1 MKSMKKETKREI
13 KEFTDCRGKHG
24 LVLKILNILIS
35 LSISEGTLIDDT
47 LAMNLR
53 NEFDELFREMED
65 DMKLSISNTMQAT
78 LINKLLINVKKLNNQ
93 LAKEILKAF
102 NEYANFLKN
111 KTNIDNLLD
120 KIITTFK
127 SSIDYIMKNNP
138 KKVSKEI
145 INGFYKYLDGFSLS
159 IKKVKEITSQKK
171 SQREEQKI
179 KKNEEIEAEYK
190 STIEK
195 LKKIIEEKENDL
207 SKAYEKSIR
216 LSLDLD
222 SFRRDNQALIKTVN
236 DSRSI
241 IKKKDENIKDYKKTI
256 ERMEKMYVSNTEAIK
271 SLQER
276 VKTLEIT
283 DIQNSH
289 KIKNLSEENQF
300 LKKKIEDLEK
310 NIKALESENELKDKR
325 NKAEISNILKICR
338 NNFRELRTHIA
349 ELEEDR
355 LFFYNNYINLAN
367 EFNNVV
373 IDYNNF
379 ITEQLLQNPEMING
393 DDGDFFNY
401 DFDIN
406 NPNGP

>member
-1 MKSMKKETKREI
+1 MKSMKKETKSEV

-47 LAMNLR
+47 LVMNLR
-53 NEFDELFREMED
+53 NEFDELFRVMEE

-78 LINKLLINVKKLNNQ
+78 LINKLLSNVKKLNNQ

-222 SFRRDNQALIKTVN
+222 SFRRDNQALIKSVN

-241 IKKKDENIKDYKKTI
+241 IKKKDEDIKDYKKTI

-310 NIKALESENELKDKR
+310 NIKALASENELKDKR

-379 ITEQLLQNPEMING
+379 ITEQLLQNPEMINE
-393 DDGDFFNY
+393 DDEDFFNY

>member
-47 LAMNLR
+47 LVMNLR
-53 NEFDELFREMED
+53 NEFDELFRVMEE

-78 LINKLLINVKKLNNQ
+78 LINKLLSNVKKLNNQ

-241 IKKKDENIKDYKKTI
+241 IKKKDEDIKDYKKTI

-379 ITEQLLQNPEMING
+379 ITEQLLQNPEMINE
-393 DDGDFFNY
+393 DDEDFFNY

>member
-47 LAMNLR
+47 LDMNLR
-53 NEFDELFREMED
+53 DEFDKLFREMED
-65 DMKLSISNTMQAT
+65 DMKLSISNTIQNT
-78 LINKLLINVKKLNNQ
+78 LINKLLSNMKKLNNQ

-111 KTNIDNLLD
+111 KTNIDNLL
-120 KIITTFK
+120 
-127 SSIDYIMKNNP
+127 
-138 KKVSKEI
+138 E
-145 INGFYKYLDGFSLS
+145 
-159 IKKVKEITSQKK
+159 K

-241 IKKKDENIKDYKKTI
+241 IKKKDEDIKDYKKTI
-256 ERMEKMYVSNTEAIK
+256 ERMEKMCASNTEAIK
-271 SLQER
+271 SLQEK
-276 VKTLEIT
+276 VKSLEISN
-283 DIQNSH
+283 IQNS
-289 KIKNLSEENQF
+289 NENQF

-310 NIKALESENELKDKR
+310 NIKALASENELKDKR

-379 ITEQLLQNPEMING
+379 ITEQLLQNPEMINE
-393 DDGDFFNY
+393 DDEDFFNY

>member
-1 MKSMKKETKREI
+1 MYNI
-13 KEFTDCRGKHG
+13 KIFH
-24 LVLKILNILIS
+24 L
-35 LSISEGTLIDDT
+35 
-47 LAMNLR
+47 
-53 NEFDELFREMED
+53 
-65 DMKLSISNTMQAT
+65 
-78 LINKLLINVKKLNNQ
+78 
-93 LAKEILKAF
+93 
-102 NEYANFLKN
+102 
-111 KTNIDNLLD
+111 
-120 KIITTFK
+120 
-127 SSIDYIMKNNP
+127 
-138 KKVSKEI
+138 
-145 INGFYKYLDGFSLS
+145 
-159 IKKVKEITSQKK
+159 TSQKK

-241 IKKKDENIKDYKKTI
+241 IKKKDEDIKDYKKTI
-256 ERMEKMYVSNTEAIK
+256 ERMEKMYASNTEAIK
-271 SLQER
+271 SLQEK
-276 VKTLEIT
+276 VKSLEISN
-283 DIQNSH
+283 IQNS
-289 KIKNLSEENQF
+289 NENQF

-310 NIKALESENELKDKR
+310 NIKALASEDKR

-349 ELEEDR
+349 ELEDDR

-379 ITEQLLQNPEMING
+379 ITEQLLQNPEMINE
-393 DDGDFFNY
+393 DDEDFFNY

>member
-47 LAMNLR
+47 LDMNLR
-53 NEFDELFREMED
+53 DEFDKLFREMED
-65 DMKLSISNTMQAT
+65 DMKLSISNTIQNT
-78 LINKLLINVKKLNNQ
+78 LINKLLSNMKKLNNQ

-241 IKKKDENIKDYKKTI
+241 IKKKDEDIKDYKKTI

-379 ITEQLLQNPEMING
+379 ITEQLLQNPEMINE
-393 DDGDFFNY
+393 DDEDFFNY

>member
-102 NEYANFLKN
+102 NDYANFLKN

-241 IKKKDENIKDYKKTI
+241 IKKKDEDIKDYKKTI
-256 ERMEKMYVSNTEAIK
+256 ERMEKMYASNTEAIK

-379 ITEQLLQNPEMING
+379 ITEQLLQNPEMINE
-393 DDGDFFNY
+393 DDEDFFNY

>member
-1 MKSMKKETKREI
+1 MKSMKKETKSEV

-47 LAMNLR
+47 LDMNLR
-53 NEFDELFREMED
+53 DEFDKLFREMED
-65 DMKLSISNTMQAT
+65 DMKLSISNTIQNT
-78 LINKLLINVKKLNNQ
+78 LINKLLSNMKKLNNQ

-102 NEYANFLKN
+102 NDYANFLKN

-222 SFRRDNQALIKTVN
+222 SFRRDNQALIKTIN

-241 IKKKDENIKDYKKTI
+241 IKKKDEDIKDYEKTI
-256 ERMEKMYVSNTEAIK
+256 ERMEKMYASNSEAIK
-271 SLQER
+271 SLQEK
-276 VKTLEIT
+276 VKSLEISN
-283 DIQNSH
+283 IQNS
-289 KIKNLSEENQF
+289 NENQF

-310 NIKALESENELKDKR
+310 NIKALASENELKDKR

-379 ITEQLLQNPEMING
+379 ITEQLLQNPEMINE
-393 DDGDFFNY
+393 DDEDFFNY

>member
-1 MKSMKKETKREI
+1 MKSMKKETKSEV

-47 LAMNLR
+47 LDMNLR
-53 NEFDELFREMED
+53 DEFDKLFREMED

-78 LINKLLINVKKLNNQ
+78 LINKLLSNVKKLNNQ

-241 IKKKDENIKDYKKTI
+241 IKKKDEDIKDYKKTI
-256 ERMEKMYVSNTEAIK
+256 ERMEKMCASNTEAIK
-271 SLQER
+271 SLQEK
-276 VKTLEIT
+276 VKSLEISN
-283 DIQNSH
+283 IQNS
-289 KIKNLSEENQF
+289 NENQF

-310 NIKALESENELKDKR
+310 NIKALASENELKDKR

-379 ITEQLLQNPEMING
+379 ITEQLLQNPEMINE
-393 DDGDFFNY
+393 DDEDFFNY

>member
-1 MKSMKKETKREI
+1 MKSMKKETKSEV

-24 LVLKILNILIS
+24 LVLKILNILIN

-47 LAMNLR
+47 LVMNLR
-53 NEFDELFREMED
+53 NEFDELFRVMEE

-78 LINKLLINVKKLNNQ
+78 LINKLLSNVKKLNNQ

-145 INGFYKYLDGFSLS
+145 INEFYKYLDGFSLS

-216 LSLDLD
+216 LSLDVD

-241 IKKKDENIKDYKKTI
+241 IKKKDEDIKDYKKTI
-256 ERMEKMYVSNTEAIK
+256 ERMEKMYASNTEAIK

-379 ITEQLLQNPEMING
+379 ITEQLLQNPEMINE
-393 DDGDFFNY
+393 DDEDFFNY

>member
-35 LSISEGTLIDDT
+35 LSISEGTLINDT
-47 LAMNLR
+47 LVMNLR
-53 NEFDELFREMED
+53 NEFDELFREMEE

-241 IKKKDENIKDYKKTI
+241 IKKKDEDIKDYKKTI

-379 ITEQLLQNPEMING
+379 ITEQLLQNPEMINE
-393 DDGDFFNY
+393 DDEDFFNY

>member
-1 MKSMKKETKREI
+1 MKSMKKETKSEV

-47 LAMNLR
+47 LVMNLR

-65 DMKLSISNTMQAT
+65 DMKLSISNTMQAK
-78 LINKLLINVKKLNNQ
+78 LIQKLLINVKKLNNQ

-111 KTNIDNLLD
+111 KTNIDNLLN

-216 LSLDLD
+216 LSLDVD
-222 SFRRDNQALIKTVN
+222 SFRRDNQALIKTIN

-241 IKKKDENIKDYKKTI
+241 IKKKDEDIKDYKKTI
-256 ERMEKMYVSNTEAIK
+256 ERMEKMYASNTEAIK
-271 SLQER
+271 SLQEK
-276 VKTLEIT
+276 VKSLEISN
-283 DIQNSH
+283 IQNS
-289 KIKNLSEENQF
+289 NENQF

-310 NIKALESENELKDKR
+310 NIKALASENELKDKR

-379 ITEQLLQNPEMING
+379 ITEQLLQNPEMINE
-393 DDGDFFNY
+393 DDEDFFNY
-401 DFDIN
+401 DFNIN

>member
-1 MKSMKKETKREI
+1 MKSMKKETKSEV

-24 LVLKILNILIS
+24 LVLKILNILIN

-47 LAMNLR
+47 LVMNLR
-53 NEFDELFREMED
+53 NEFDELFRVMEE

-78 LINKLLINVKKLNNQ
+78 LINKLLSNLKKLNNQ

-241 IKKKDENIKDYKKTI
+241 IKKKDEDIKDYKKTI
-256 ERMEKMYVSNTEAIK
+256 ERMEKMYASNTEAIK
-271 SLQER
+271 SLQEK
-276 VKTLEIT
+276 VKSLEISN
-283 DIQNSH
+283 IQNS
-289 KIKNLSEENQF
+289 NENQF

-310 NIKALESENELKDKR
+310 NIKALASEDKR

-349 ELEEDR
+349 ELEDDR

-379 ITEQLLQNPEMING
+379 ITEQLLQNPEMINE
-393 DDGDFFNY
+393 DDEDFFNY

>member
-222 SFRRDNQALIKTVN
+222 SFRRDNQVLIKTVN

-241 IKKKDENIKDYKKTI
+241 IKKKDEDIKDYKKTI

-379 ITEQLLQNPEMING
+379 ITEQLLQNPEMINE
-393 DDGDFFNY
+393 DDEDFFNY

>member
-1 MKSMKKETKREI
+1 MKSMKKETKSEV

-24 LVLKILNILIS
+24 LVLKILNILIN

-47 LAMNLR
+47 LVMNLR
-53 NEFDELFREMED
+53 NEFDELFRVMEE

-78 LINKLLINVKKLNNQ
+78 LINKLLSNVKKLNNQ

-241 IKKKDENIKDYKKTI
+241 IKKKDEDIKDYKKTI
-256 ERMEKMYVSNTEAIK
+256 ERMEKMCASNTEAIK
-271 SLQER
+271 SLQEK
-276 VKTLEIT
+276 VKSLEISN
-283 DIQNSH
+283 IQNS
-289 KIKNLSEENQF
+289 NENQF

-349 ELEEDR
+349 ELEE
-355 LFFYNNYINLAN
+355 
-367 EFNNVV
+367 
-373 IDYNNF
+373 
-379 ITEQLLQNPEMING
+379 
-393 DDGDFFNY
+393 
-401 DFDIN
+401 
-406 NPNGP
+406 

>member
-1 MKSMKKETKREI
+1 MKSMKKETKSEV

-47 LAMNLR
+47 LDMNLR
-53 NEFDELFREMED
+53 NEFDELFREMEE

-102 NEYANFLKN
+102 NDYANFLKN

-216 LSLDLD
+216 LSLDVD

-379 ITEQLLQNPEMING
+379 ITEQLLQNPEMINE
-393 DDGDFFNY
+393 DDEDFFNY

>member
-47 LAMNLR
+47 LVMNLR
-53 NEFDELFREMED
+53 DEFDKLFREMED
-65 DMKLSISNTMQAT
+65 DMKLSISNTIQNT
-78 LINKLLINVKKLNNQ
+78 LINKLLSNMKKLNNQ

-120 KIITTFK
+120 TIITTFK

-241 IKKKDENIKDYKKTI
+241 IKKKDEDIKDYKKTI
-256 ERMEKMYVSNTEAIK
+256 ERMEKMYASNNEAIK
-271 SLQER
+271 SLQEK
-276 VKTLEIT
+276 VKSLEISN
-283 DIQNSH
+283 IQNS
-289 KIKNLSEENQF
+289 NENQF

-310 NIKALESENELKDKR
+310 NIKALASENELKDKR
-325 NKAEISNILKICR
+325 NKAEISNILKLCR

-379 ITEQLLQNPEMING
+379 ITEQLLQNPEMINE
-393 DDGDFFNY
+393 DDEDFFNY
-401 DFDIN
+401 DFNIN

>member
-1 MKSMKKETKREI
+1 MKSMKKETKSEV

-24 LVLKILNILIS
+24 LVLKILNILIN

-47 LAMNLR
+47 LVMNLR
-53 NEFDELFREMED
+53 NEFDELFRVMEE

-78 LINKLLINVKKLNNQ
+78 LINKLLSNLKKLNNQ

-179 KKNEEIEAEYK
+179 KKNEEIEAEHK

-241 IKKKDENIKDYKKTI
+241 IKKKDEDIKDYKKTI
-256 ERMEKMYVSNTEAIK
+256 ERMEKMYASNTEAIK
-271 SLQER
+271 SLQEK
-276 VKTLEIT
+276 VKSLEISN
-283 DIQNSH
+283 IQNS
-289 KIKNLSEENQF
+289 NENQF

-310 NIKALESENELKDKR
+310 NIKALASEDKR

-349 ELEEDR
+349 ELEDDR

-379 ITEQLLQNPEMING
+379 ITEQLLQNPEMINE
-393 DDGDFFNY
+393 DDEDFFNY

>member
-47 LAMNLR
+47 LDMNLR
-53 NEFDELFREMED
+53 DEFDKLFREMED
-65 DMKLSISNTMQAT
+65 DMKLSISNTIQNT
-78 LINKLLINVKKLNNQ
+78 LINKLLSNMKKLNNQ

-120 KIITTFK
+120 TIITTFK

-241 IKKKDENIKDYKKTI
+241 IKKKDEDIKDYKKTI

-283 DIQNSH
+283 DIQNS
-289 KIKNLSEENQF
+289 NENQF

-310 NIKALESENELKDKR
+310 NIKALASENELKDKR

-379 ITEQLLQNPEMING
+379 ITEQLLQNPEMINE
-393 DDGDFFNY
+393 DDEDFFNY

>member
-1 MKSMKKETKREI
+1 MKSMKKETKSEV

-24 LVLKILNILIS
+24 LVLKILNILIN

-47 LAMNLR
+47 LVMNLR
-53 NEFDELFREMED
+53 NEFDELFRVMEE

-78 LINKLLINVKKLNNQ
+78 LINKLLSNVKKLNNQ

-241 IKKKDENIKDYKKTI
+241 IKKKDEDIKDYKKTI
-256 ERMEKMYVSNTEAIK
+256 ERMEKMCASNTEAIK
-271 SLQER
+271 SLQEK
-276 VKTLEIT
+276 VKSLEISN
-283 DIQNSH
+283 IQNS
-289 KIKNLSEENQF
+289 NENQF

-379 ITEQLLQNPEMING
+379 ITEQLLQNPEMINE
-393 DDGDFFNY
+393 DDEDFFNY